1 VKDKDDEKK
10 DKDKSEKKDK
20 GDEKKDKD
28 KSDKK
33 DKDKSDK
40 KDKDKGDE
48 KKDIKT
54 SAKRSVSCMG
64 LEQPLVASACSCH
77 GVFPFSLG
85 SRSKLYGCFLY
96 RESKNSIRDFR
107 RSTVKDEYPLCKY
120 IFNNGIYKK

>member
-33 DKDKSDK
+33 DKDKQSDA
-40 KDKDKGDE
+40 

-64 LEQPLVASACSCH
+64 LE
-77 GVFPFSLG
+77 
-85 SRSKLYGCFLY
+85 
-96 RESKNSIRDFR
+96 
-107 RSTVKDEYPLCKY
+107 
-120 IFNNGIYKK
+120 